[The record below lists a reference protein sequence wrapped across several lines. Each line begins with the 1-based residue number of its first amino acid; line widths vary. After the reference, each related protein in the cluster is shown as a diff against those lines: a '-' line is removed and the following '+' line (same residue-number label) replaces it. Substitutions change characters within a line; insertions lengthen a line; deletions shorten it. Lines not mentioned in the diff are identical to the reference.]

1 MNKLIV
7 ISRGPS
13 VIWTGFYTHLQYVFF
28 FLYFGVIIF
37 WVGFVHLSTNKELHK
52 QRCLIESQIIVIQR
66 LRENKHNRTI
76 GMLQCCITENAHVR
90 RFVVHRNTIGYL
102 WGHFHIRLMHLLNR
116 QCLAFLP
123 VSKPRTNKLYFC
135 RQCMYIVYICI
146 WDIKM
151 YIFICPTSIKL
162 KFSRELQWTFLLM
175 HDKHLLFSHSVL
187 LMLYLSSCYFLH
199 EI

>member
-1 MNKLIV
+1 M
-7 ISRGPS
+7 
-13 VIWTGFYTHLQYVFF
+13 
-28 FLYFGVIIF
+28 
-37 WVGFVHLSTNKELHK
+37 HK

-102 WGHFHIRLMHLLNR
+102 WRRFHIRLMHLLNR

-123 VSKPRTNKLYFC
+123 VSKARTNKLYFC

-146 WDIKM
+146 WHIKM

-162 KFSRELQWTFLLM
+162 KFSRELQYGYSVVCLGRKASWILYIMRQQRISCIHKDNSMTDEKFTLVYTPKTLNIVSAFETFCPQTFNHVHVDCMKSL
-175 HDKHLLFSHSVL
+175 K
-187 LMLYLSSCYFLH
+187 
-199 EI
+199 IPKG